1 MRLGRAPRRARQTH
15 NHLGSLRLNQGVWS
29 REYFISIIF
38 IILSTE
44 FLVLPTGRSRDI
56 IISDLQREKPAW
68 PLSSYGQKEDPCL
81 LVGLD
86 MSPEEMRWKAMQCQM
101 KGDMNSYVS

>member
-1 MRLGRAPRRARQTH
+1 MLLVLCGRPAD
-15 NHLGSLRLNQGVWS
+15 S
-29 REYFISIIF
+29 RE
-38 IILSTE
+38 
-44 FLVLPTGRSRDI
+44 I

-101 KGDMNSYVS
+101 RGDMNGYVSFEGL